1 MPAISTD
8 DLRIKEIRSIIAPEI
23 LMREL
28 PASEEMAAFVTEK
41 RQAAARCLHGADDRL
56 LVIAGPCSIH
66 DRTQAID
73 YATRLREQSTIH
85 QEDLSILM
93 RVYFEK
99 PRTTVGWKGY
109 INDPDLDGTCEIDR
123 GIRLAREL
131 LLKLNAT
138 GVACATEFLDVITP
152 QYIADLVAWGAIG
165 ARTTGEPGSPPAR
178 LRAFHAGRIQNMA
191 PTATSRSLSTPSVPL
206 AARTTFSRSPSRG
219 SPPSSR
225 LPATTTATLSSE
237 AGVTRTTV
245 PKTSI
250 PPLTDLTAAGL
261 PALGH
266 GRLQPRQLPER
277 TRQPTARLRYSGLTD
292 RRWSSEVSQGSMIE
306 SHLVAGSQSLAPVA
320 DLTYGQSITDSCV
333 DWETTKG
340 MLATLAQAV
349 QQRRLT

>member
-165 ARTTGEPGSPPAR
+165 ARTTESQVHRQLASG
-178 LRAFHAGRIQNMA
+178 
-191 PTATSRSLSTPSVPL
+191 LSMPVGFKNGTNGNL
-206 AARTTFSRSPSRG
+206 QIALDAIGAARGSHHFLSVTKQGVAAIVQTSGNDDCHVILRG
-219 SPPSSR
+219 GRDPNYRPEDIHS
-225 LPATTTATLSSE
+225 A
-237 AGVTRTTV
+237 
-245 PKTSI
+245 
-250 PPLTDLTAAGL
+250 LTDLTAAGL
-261 PALGH
+261 PPLVMVDCSHGNSRKEHANQPLVCDAL
-266 GRLQPRQLPER
+266 
-277 TRQPTARLRYSGLTD
+277 A
-292 RRWSSEVSQGSMIE
+292 SQIADGQRGIAGVMIE